1 MRERRPPAVT
11 GPGDQSAGGRVP
23 RSGSARNRDLG
34 DCALWLVLAA
44 LFCIASLRLGVGP
57 LRSPGPGFI
66 PFWAGLGL
74 AVCAGILAV
83 SRPGAPRHAGRRQ
96 PAAGEARPLGR
107 LVVVAGLAA
116 YCLALE
122 RIGYPV
128 ATFGLMLLLFGR
140 GNMRPW
146 VAVGAALVASAASY
160 GLFAQLLKTPLPRGM
175 FGF

>member
-1 MRERRPPAVT
+1 M
-11 GPGDQSAGGRVP
+11 P
-23 RSGSARNRDLG
+23 RGGSARNRELADG
-34 DCALWLVLAA
+34 ALWLVVAA

-83 SRPGAPRHAGRRQ
+83 SRPEAPRHAGRRE
-96 PAAGEARPLGR
+96 PTAGEARPLR
-107 LVVVAGLAA
+107 KLVVVAGLAA
-116 YCLALE
+116 YCLGLE

-128 ATFGLMLLLFGR
+128 ATFGLMLLLFSLGK
-140 GNMRPW
+140 MRPR
-146 VAVGAALVASAASY
+146 VVVGAALAASAASY
-160 GLFAQLLKTPLPRGM
+160 GLFALLLKTPLPPGM